1 MALTTSLYTG
11 LTGLSANTQMLDVA
25 GNNIANVNT
34 TAFKRSRIDFETQV
48 SRNLA
53 NATAPREESGGTNP
67 AQVGLGVRVASIRK
81 EFTNG
86 TLQTTG
92 SDTDLAIEGDGF
104 FIVEDGGTRQYT
116 RNGSFSLDRD
126 YNLVT
131 SSGGI
136 VQGFGVDD
144 DFQIKEDILQPLSIP
159 NGTLTLAEA
168 TETVQFGGNLNAGGD
183 VATLGSITQSAP
195 LSSAPA
201 GPPATA
207 ATALTGLFNAAGDP
221 LFATGDVLSFTAA
234 EKGGAT
240 LPTKTFEVGS
250 TVAGADDAGSTVA
263 DLLDFLNQ
271 VIGVDTSLAPGA
283 TINGTGQIVVA
294 GNTGTANAISLGSG
308 TLINNADTAPALPF
322 DFTPTQDALGE
333 STRTSFVVF
342 DSLGNEVT
350 VDLRLVLEDK
360 TNAGTD
366 WRFYAQSDQDTDL
379 NAALSTGTL
388 SFDNEGQLIATA
400 DSVIAID
407 RDGTGATS
415 PLSIKLKFADDFGS
429 VTALADINSEA
440 TAVSQDGSP
449 LGTLSDF
456 SIGQN
461 GVITGSFSNGLLR
474 DLGRVTL
481 ATFAN
486 NHGLESI
493 GGSMFRP
500 TANSG
505 IAAPHDPGSG
515 GAGRVIGRALET
527 SNVELSE
534 EFVNLITASTGF
546 SANSRVISTS
556 ERLIQ
561 ELINSI
567 G

>member
-11 LTGLSANTQMLDVA
+11 LTGLNASTQMLDVT

-34 TAFKRSRIDFETQV
+34 TAFKRSRIDFETAI
-48 SRNLA
+48 SRTLA
-53 NATAPREESGGTNP
+53 NATSPTEQSGGTNP
-67 AQVGLGVRVASIRK
+67 AQVGLGVQLGSIKK

-104 FIVEDGGTRQYT
+104 FIVENGSGRQYT

-131 SSGGI
+131 SDGAI
-136 VQGFGVDD
+136 VQGFGVND
-144 DFQIKEDILQPLSIP
+144 DFSIQEDILQPLSIP
-159 NGTLTLAEA
+159 QGTLTLAEA
-168 TETVQFGGNLNAGGD
+168 TEQVQFGGNLNAGGD
-183 VATLGSITQSAP
+183 VATLGSIAESAP
-195 LSSAPA
+195 VFSAPA

-207 ATALTGLFNAAGDP
+207 ATALTSLFNAAGAP
-221 LFATGDVLSFTAA
+221 LFSTGDLLSFTGA

-240 LPTKTFEVGS
+240 LPDKTFQVGS
-250 TVAGADDAGSTVA
+250 TAADPDASGSTLGE
-263 DLLDFLNQ
+263 LLDFINQ
-271 VIGVDTSLAPGA
+271 VAGIDTSLAPGA
-283 TINGTGQIVVA
+283 TVNASGQVVVA
-294 GNTGTANAISLGSG
+294 GNIGSANDLVLNSG
-308 TLINNADTAPALPF
+308 NLINNADTAPALPF
-322 DFTPTQDALGE
+322 DFTKTQTADGE
-333 STRTSFVVF
+333 STRTSFIVF

-360 TNAGTD
+360 TNSGTD
-366 WRFYAQSDQDTDL
+366 WRFYAQSDDDTDL
-379 NAALSTGTL
+379 NSALSTGTL
-388 SFDNEGQLIATA
+388 SFDTQGQLLTTS
-400 DSVIAID
+400 DNTIAID
-407 RDGTGATS
+407 RDGTGAGS
-415 PLSIKLKFADDFGS
+415 PLSILLNFADDLGS
-429 VTALADINSEA
+429 VTALSDVTSEA
-440 TAVSQDGSP
+440 SAVSQDGSP

-456 SIGQN
+456 SIGQD
-461 GVITGSFSNGLLR
+461 GVITGVFSNGLLR

-486 NHGLESI
+486 NHGLEAVGS
-493 GGSMFRP
+493 SMFRP

-505 IAAPHDPGSG
+505 IAAPHAPGSA

-527 SNVELSE
+527 SNVELSQ

-561 ELINSI
+561 ELMNAIR
-567 G
+567 